1 MKSEGAYMHFE
12 GTYRGLYRGG
22 KLKGITGGYSFKDID
37 WIWLE
42 VTPLKRINERIAEEE
57 KVHDFYYAQQLPPT
71 RLWKIPGRKGM
82 QVIITGPEKKAFAGV
97 IYDVVMTA
105 HTLGENSPER
115 TVREP
120 NGRQVA
126 SDVLELSGKIRFSLP
141 DKSVKPPTLNKP
153 LLTGATPLVQGAP
166 LNYVQPVSR
175 PVETLPNAI
184 TPPVSVHDEPVVPT
198 IAPVKSPR
206 LSNFFGYLFAIL
218 VALALMKWLP
228 ILGIFFLAGFIGS
241 LALKKDNSAAD
252 RRDNVGCLATLL
264 MLLGI
269 FSCFHA
275 YRNNAGILFYIL
287 LFFTLCYIIT
297 RQRTH
302 TFWKMVFGILFT
314 LSLLAYWNKY
324 FHINLRDWIKQD
336 EAEGR
341 AKIDPPVPVEV
352 KDKDG
357 KVKTDSLFAHRIQ
370 WEDFANRAYLKNYN
384 TRLGLYSHSAS
395 KHSELASVNP
405 GNDVNKYFR
414 NIYTTLIFNDEAKLD
429 SIINYFSTKRSQ
441 LGLSNL
447 ETAEAVVT
455 FIQEI
460 PYYLLHDG
468 TCKAASAQ
476 GNAFI
481 TSYHSEGKPCLPNV
495 VAGVQSPYEFLHNLK
510 GDCDTRSLLCYAILS
525 NLNIPASIWVSEA
538 YGHSV
543 IGIGV
548 PAAGNNYK
556 TINSRRYYATELT
569 SKGFRVGMIS
579 PQQTNMNNWTSTL
592 TKQ

>member
-1 MKSEGAYMHFE
+1 MKSEGTYMHFE

-22 KLKGITGGYSFKDID
+22 KLKGTNGGYTFKDID

-42 VTPLKRINERIAEEE
+42 VTPLKRIEERIAEEE

-71 RLWKIPGRKGM
+71 KLWKIPGRKGM
-82 QVIITGPEKKAFAGV
+82 QVIVAGPEKKAFAGV

-105 HTLGENSPER
+105 HTLGDNSPER

-126 SDVLELSGKIRFSLP
+126 SDVLELSGKIRFSIP
-141 DKSVKPPTLNKP
+141 NKSANPPTLNKP
-153 LLTGATPLVQGAP
+153 PIAQATP
-166 LNYVQPVSR
+166 LNYVQPKNQHPERVFD
-175 PVETLPNAI
+175 PAI
-184 TPPVSVHDEPVVPT
+184 APVSVSDGPAVPT
-198 IAPVKSPR
+198 VSPVKFPR
-206 LSNFFGYLFAIL
+206 LSNFFGYLFAII
-218 VALALMKWLP
+218 VSLALMKWLP

-241 LALKKDNSAAD
+241 LALKKDNAASNPQ
-252 RRDNVGCLATLL
+252 DNVGCLATLL

-275 YRNNAGILFYIL
+275 YRNNAGILFYGL

-302 TFWKMVFGILFT
+302 TFWKMLFGILFT
-314 LSLLAYWNKY
+314 LSLLAYWNK
-324 FHINLRDWIKQD
+324 FLHINLRDWIKQD

-341 AKIDPPVPVEV
+341 AKIDPPVLVEV

-357 KVKTDSLFAHRIQ
+357 KTRTDSLFSHRVQ

-414 NIYTTLIFNDEAKLD
+414 NIYTTLIFNDDTKLD
-429 SIINYFSTKRSQ
+429 SITNYFSIKRSQ

-481 TSYHSEGKPCLPNV
+481 TRYHSEGKPCLPNV

-525 NLNIPASIWVSEA
+525 QLNIPASIWVSEA

-548 PAAGNNYK
+548 PAAGNNFK
-556 TINSRRYYATELT
+556 TINGTRYYATELT